1 LPGYFSKFGIM
12 KHYHYIFAGS
22 GLAALMTAHKMAVSG
37 YFANKDILLI
47 DPDEKNANDR
57 TWCFWEKSNGNW
69 DEIIFRD
76 WKTALFK
83 NAAFS
88 RELDFGGYHYKM
100 VQGADFYRF
109 VLAELS
115 KHPNITFAKQKVVS
129 FQDTGTQVLVKTETE
144 SYTCDKLFNSIYMSE
159 LAGSQHKYP
168 VLQQHFIGWHVRTA
182 NPVFNPDVPTFMDF
196 SIPQHGNTR
205 FMYVLPFSATEAIV
219 EYTLFSEDLLPTA
232 EYETAITAYLQHLG
246 ATDYEIMDKE
256 RGSIPMTSYKFW
268 KQNTKNILHIGS
280 AGGWTKASTGYT
292 FRNSDKLSAKLVSF
306 LQGEQDFTTFHQKSK
321 FWLYDLLLL
330 DILARTN
337 EKGSVIFSAM
347 FRKGKAAPIFKFLD
361 EETSL
366 AEDLG
371 VIWRCPKG
379 LFVRALL
386 RRLS

>member
-1 LPGYFSKFGIM
+1 M

-22 GLAALMTAHKMAVSG
+22 GLAALMTAYKMAVSG
-37 YFANKDILLI
+37 RFADKHILLI
-47 DPDEKNANDR
+47 DPDEKKANDR
-57 TWCFWEKSNGNW
+57 TWCFWERGNGNW
-69 DEIIFRD
+69 DEIMFRN

-83 NAAFS
+83 NADFS

-100 VQGADFYRF
+100 VRAADFYSF
-109 VLAELS
+109 VLTELR
-115 KHPNITFAKQKVVS
+115 KHPNITFAREKVVD
-129 FQDTGTQVLVKTETE
+129 FQDNGTQVLVKTEARN
-144 SYTCDKLFNSIYMSE
+144 YTCDKLFNSIYKRE
-159 LAGSQHKYP
+159 LPASQHKYP
-168 VLQQHFIGWHVRTA
+168 VLQQHFVGWHVKTA
-182 NPVFNPDVPTFMDF
+182 IPVFNAGVPTFMDF
-196 SIPQHGNTR
+196 SIAQKGNTR

-219 EYTLFSEDLLPTA
+219 EYTLFSKDLLPVE
-232 EYETAITAYLQHLG
+232 EYEAAIASYLKNLG
-246 ATDYEIMDKE
+246 TTEYEIIDKE

-292 FRNSDKLSAKLVSF
+292 FKNSDKLSGKLISF
-306 LQGEQDFTTFHQKSK
+306 LQTKEDFTKFHKKRK

-337 EKGSVIFSAM
+337 EKGSTIFSAM
-347 FRKGKAAPIFKFLD
+347 FHRGDAAPIFKFLD

-379 LFVRALL
+379 LFVKALL
-386 RRLS
+386 RRLF